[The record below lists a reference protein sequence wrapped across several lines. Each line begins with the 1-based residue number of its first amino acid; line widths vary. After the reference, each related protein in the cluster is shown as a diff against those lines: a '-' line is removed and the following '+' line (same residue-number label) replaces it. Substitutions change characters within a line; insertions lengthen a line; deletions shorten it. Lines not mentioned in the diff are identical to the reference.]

1 MDDVQHALLQLLK
14 AVPGCTDSRQKLKA
28 ALSDVIP
35 EKKREINL
43 LVTAYDE
50 NIIERLN
57 VTDATLF
64 AFRMIKNLSD
74 GYGLTRDAA
83 TWAVVSWC
91 YILGKTEIAN
101 ALEEI
106 PSNSTAPASSHS
118 VGQTHIIG
126 IGTYKAGF
134 DFKAGDIKLRHLT
147 KDLQSPGMVKGICV
161 LRGHSI
167 ECYKNTSSSSKG
179 AKKIASFAD
188 SCHLEIEEGEYLI
201 LKVDTWADTDLIKI
215 ELTEYV

>member
-1 MDDVQHALLQLLK
+1 MDDVQLALSQLLK
-14 AVPGCTDSRQKLKA
+14 TVPGCTNSRQTLKA
-28 ALSDVIP
+28 ALSDIIP

-43 LVTAYDE
+43 LVIAYDE
-50 NIIERLN
+50 SIIEHLST
-57 VTDATLF
+57 TDATLH
-64 AFRMIKNLSD
+64 AFRMMKNLSD

-83 TWAVVSWC
+83 TWAVISWC
-91 YILGKTEIAN
+91 YILGKIEIAN

-126 IGTYKAGF
+126 IGIYKAGF

-147 KDLQSPGMVKGICV
+147 KGLQAPGWREGTSI
-161 LRGHSI
+161 LHGRPI

-179 AKKIASFAD
+179 AKKIAS
-188 SCHLEIEEGEYLI
+188 YLGRYI
-201 LKVDTWADTDLIKI
+201 S
-215 ELTEYV
+215 ENYSF